1 MTALALGQ
9 DHTLALTASGNV
21 LSWGLS
27 RFGTLGY
34 PVEAPSLGSKF
45 SKDPEEAVQ
54 ATPRRILGPLK
65 KEVVLGVAASRC
77 SSACWTEDAVWTWG
91 QNNGHLGYD
100 VGSGSPIQSIPRKV
114 AGITQPVIGLALT
127 DFALCV
133 LLATNEVVCFYRGG
147 SSKVTFPSHPFFAES
162 AIYRPP
168 QFNRRLK
175 VTKVVASGIT
185 FACLTSLGDVYS
197 FALPSPTEVE
207 REASAAG
214 VSLKDRAGLIK
225 PQRTWAL
232 RKRFTAVRDVAL
244 GSDGAI
250 ILCTQSGHVYIR
262 SRNKSSAL
270 GGGSGPAGWS
280 SSAGSSSKTFKF
292 HRIPYLQ
299 RVVKVAANETGAF
312 GAIRADAVPR
322 PVMLEGHTVGE
333 DLTLLQPH
341 VRRFMEGRKGTFL
354 LSADDQSTSA
364 APTAGGGGTDDD
376 GAETE
381 VTAIRADIK
390 IATQLV
396 EATETW
402 AALAGYRPLVGS
414 AGSDV
419 VLRSAGGRE
428 TAAHAFVL
436 GARCPALLSGSAVKL
451 DRTEDGLIR
460 IKLED
465 YLHLTVL
472 LLLQYLYSDD
482 LPAIWDGRISS
493 RLRETSLSARKLDF
507 ARVRTELRTLTV
519 ELSLPL
525 LTPAL
530 ERLTKT
536 PVAPSLATDMARAF
550 GAAQRLLPDITPALD
565 SPLRPDIVVR
575 LSDRKVAAHA
585 CVLRSRSPFFAAM
598 YDDADWTRLRL
609 SADGVLAVDM
619 RHLAWPVMRLVFRHV
634 YEGAGAELFTY
645 HHQETLDAFLDFV
658 FDVLAA
664 ATELLLDRLVLV
676 CSAVILRHVTI
687 HNVCSLLDTAS
698 FFNASALVGSLQLYI
713 SQNMETMLESH
724 FLDAMSADLLAGLA
738 TFVADQQAKRLPISR
753 SNVLVAALMAE
764 HKAWLAL
771 QDIPRLSLRPATQA
785 PRPLSLNNRSP
796 KMSPVE
802 LTASPASAK
811 PVRRVT
817 RTVITSP
824 TGSPALRPSVGP
836 DDDLFTMDEDED
848 VAGLAAGIAASLA
861 LSPPPT
867 TAPAPAGVSSA
878 AGSSTPT
885 PVTPAKPIWKPRSVD
900 TSKYVRHVFAR
911 TR

>member
-1 MTALALGQ
+1 VTALALGQ

-45 SKDPEEAVQ
+45 SKEPEEAVQ
-54 ATPRRILGPLK
+54 SSPRRILGPLK

-91 QNNGHLGYD
+91 HNNGHLGYD
-100 VGSGSPIQSIPRKV
+100 VGSGSAVQGVPRKV

-147 SSKVTFPSHPFFAES
+147 SSKVSFPSHPFFAES

-262 SRNKSSAL
+262 SRNKSSAA
-270 GGGSGPAGWS
+270 GTSGPAGWGAS
-280 SSAGSSSKTFKF
+280 SNASSSKTFKF

-299 RVVKVAANETGAF
+299 RVVRVAANETGAF
-312 GAIRADAVPR
+312 GAIRADAVPQ
-322 PVMLEGHTVGE
+322 PVALEGHTVGE

-354 LSADDQSTSA
+354 LSPADQPVSA
-364 APTAGGGGTDDD
+364 TVVGADDD
-376 GAETE
+376 GAELE

-396 EATETW
+396 EVTDTW

-428 TAAHAFVL
+428 TAVHAFVL
-436 GARCPALLSGSAVKL
+436 GARCPALLGLSAKL
-451 DRTEDGLIR
+451 DRTDDGLVR
-460 IKLED
+460 VDLQA
-465 YLHLTVL
+465 YSHLTVL

-482 LPAIWDGRISS
+482 LPAVWDSRVSS
-493 RLRETSLSARKLDF
+493 RLRETSLSARTLDF
-507 ARVRTELRTLTV
+507 AGIRTELRKLAV

-536 PVAPSLATDMARAF
+536 PVVPSLAADMSRAF
-550 GAAQRLLPDITPALD
+550 GAAQKLLPAVTPGSE
-565 SPLRPDIVVR
+565 SPLRPDVVIR
-575 LSDRKVAAHA
+575 LADREVAAHA

-609 SADGVLAVDM
+609 DAGGALAVDM
-619 RHLAWPVMRLVFRHV
+619 RHLTWPVMRLVFRHM

-676 CSAVILRHVTI
+676 CSTVILRHVTI

-698 FFNASALVGSLQLYI
+698 FFNATELVGSLQLYI

-724 FLDAMSADLLAGLA
+724 FLDTMSADLLAGLSA
-738 TFVADQQAKRLPISR
+738 FVADQQAKRLPISR

-771 QDIPRLSLRPATQA
+771 QDIPKPSHRPATQVA
-785 PRPLSLNNRSP
+785 RPGLTSNRSP

-802 LTASPASAK
+802 LASPAPAK
-811 PVRRVT
+811 PVRRMT
-817 RTVITSP
+817 RTTITSP
-824 TGSPALRPSVGP
+824 TGSPALRPSAGP

-848 VAGLAAGIAASLA
+848 VAGLATGIAASLA
-861 LSPPPT
+861 LSPPAT
-867 TAPAPAGVSSA
+867 PASSA
-878 AGSSTPT
+878 AAGIASVAPSTPS
-885 PVTPAKPIWKPRSVD
+885 PGTPAKAIWKPRSVD
-900 TSKYVRHVFAR
+900 TTK
-911 TR
+911 